1 MLSKHTSAGQN
12 YTLLKENRIFTNVLT
27 SKRGGGRRRK
37 EEGGVQGGKEGGRE
51 GVLLKA
57 TEGGLIHGL
66 RAGFMKRG

>member
-1 MLSKHTSAGQN
+1 MQ
-12 YTLLKENRIFTNVLT
+12 
-27 SKRGGGRRRK
+27 GGR
-37 EEGGVQGGKEGGRE
+37 EGGRE